1 METATQVNINFDINI
16 IQLNLT
22 NIRSVPTAANP
33 KSRQSSSEEIKT
45 VEEII
50 ERAITPPYMPV
61 QDTRY
66 KKKVCIPNSLDIQ
79 MKVAEV

>member
-22 NIRSVPTAANP
+22 NIRSVSTAAES
-33 KSRQSSSEEIKT
+33 KSRQYCSEEIET
-45 VEEII
+45 VEENI

-66 KKKVCIPNSLDIQ
+66 KKKVCIPNPLEIQ
-79 MKVAEV
+79 MKVAV